1 MGIDNIGYLLI
12 FFILIISIKIYLES
26 DAFQLKCIISSVD
39 GNKYCVRERA
49 KLELASNK
57 LANVTKKLKELV
69 LHMGKSFPD
78 RSNVM
83 RLVNG
88 FNPKKI
94 SETLPTSEYTAY
106 SENKGEKIAF
116 CLNTEK
122 NGNTLIDDNTL
133 LFVGIHEISHIATE
147 SVGHTNEFWNNFKFL
162 LQEAEKINIYT
173 PVDYKKKPQK
183 YCSMSIT
190 DNPYFDY

>member
-106 SENKGEKIAF
+106 SQENPIEL
-116 CLNTEK
+116 CLRC
-122 NGNTLIDDNTL
+122 
-133 LFVGIHEISHIATE
+133 VG
-147 SVGHTNEFWNNFKFL
+147 
-162 LQEAEKINIYT
+162 
-173 PVDYKKKPQK
+173 
-183 YCSMSIT
+183 
-190 DNPYFDY
+190 